1 VRISQIKVGP
11 RLFAGFGMM
20 IFGLLIMTG
29 IGAFQMHSMA
39 QDLQAIVQVNN
50 HKTQLSSSMAE
61 QVHVIA
67 RTLRGVMLIDEPA
80 EREPELKLIKD
91 SRTRY
96 AEALTQLQQLP
107 RSEEEDKMLT
117 ELEAARIGA
126 EPINDRAMDLVRKAR
141 MDAAKMLTQTMAIP
155 LTQNWLDSIEANIK
169 YQAARSAERYE
180 QARGSYRAGLWQ
192 LLAAAGLGLV
202 MAMTAATVI
211 TRSITAPLN
220 YLQTCTLRMASGD
233 LSQKVERRKGFDGRD
248 ETSQLV
254 AAMQKMHDSL
264 CQLVVD
270 VRDNADSVAAASGEI
285 SAGNA
290 DLSSRTERQAASLQ
304 QTAASMGAFTS
315 IIKNTADNAAQATSL
330 SKGAS
335 QVATKG
341 GGVMN
346 EVVETMRQIE
356 LSSRKV
362 FDIIGVIDSIA
373 FQTNILALN
382 AAVEAA
388 RAGEQGRGF
397 AVVASEV
404 RSLAQRSAT
413 AAREIKSLIGSSVEY
428 VSQGTALVEQA
439 GGTMGEIVA
448 AITKVNDI
456 VGEIALASKEQ
467 AVGVAQVSSAVNE
480 MDQTTQQNAALVEQ
494 CAAAAMSLDQ
504 QTHRLV
510 EAAARFRLE
519 GMAPVAA

>member
-1 VRISQIKVGP
+1 
-11 RLFAGFGMM
+11 MM
-20 IFGLLIMTG
+20 IVGLLIMTG

-39 QDLQAIVQVNN
+39 EDLQAIVQVNN
-50 HKTQLSSSMAE
+50 LKSQLSSAMAE
-61 QVHVIA
+61 EVHVIS

-80 EREPELKLIKD
+80 DRESELKLFKD
-91 SRTRY
+91 SRGRY
-96 AEALTQLQQLP
+96 AQAWARLQQLQ
-107 RSEEEDKMLT
+107 RSEQEQKMYT
-117 ELEAARIGA
+117 ELEAARVGA
-126 EPINDRAMDLVRKAR
+126 EPINDKVLDLVRKSR
-141 MDAAKMLTQTMAIP
+141 MDPAKMLAQSMAIP
-155 LTQNWLDSIEANIK
+155 LTQSWLDSIDANIK
-169 YQAARSAERYE
+169 YQAERSAERYE
-180 QARGSYRAGLWQ
+180 QARGSYQAGLWQ
-192 LLAAAGLGLV
+192 LLAASAFGLV
-202 MAMTAATVI
+202 LAMTAATVI

-220 YLQTCTLRMASGD
+220 YLQACTLRMASGD
-233 LSQKVERRKGFDGRD
+233 LSQRVERRRGFDGRD

-270 VRDNADSVAAASGEI
+270 VRDNADSVASASGEI

-315 IIKNTADNAAQATSL
+315 IIRNTAENAAQATSL
-330 SKGAS
+330 SAGAS
-335 QVATKG
+335 KVASKG

-356 LSSRKV
+356 GSSRKV

-439 GGTMGEIVA
+439 GGTMGEIVS

-467 AVGVAQVSSAVNE
+467 AAGVAQVSTAVNE

-510 EAAARFRLE
+510 EAAARFRLAE
-519 GMAPVAA
+519 PTAAAG